1 MEKENQMKGRSN
13 SRNEDPAEASALRRR
28 RSPKG
33 DERREQILLAA
44 MKHFADDGYQSASFA
59 AIAQEVGLSL
69 PGLIHYFPS
78 KVDLLLAILARRD
91 AESGKV
97 IGPSNPSWRALLQG
111 LVDVV
116 KANTKS
122 AGVVRTFAILNAES
136 LTRDHP
142 AATWFAERARA
153 VSRMAAQC
161 FSEGIAKGEIRSD
174 VRPDQL
180 AAELISM
187 MDGLQMLWLRT
198 PGEIDMVAIF
208 NSYIDRLIAGI
219 EIR

>member
-1 MEKENQMKGRSN
+1 MTGKSN
-13 SRNEDPAEASALRRR
+13 LRDGQPAEAPLPKRR

-44 MKHFADDGYQSASFA
+44 MKHFSNDGYQSASFA

-91 AESGKV
+91 LESTKV
-97 IGPSNPSWRALLQG
+97 LGSPNPPWRALLQG

-116 KANTKS
+116 KANTQS

-142 AATWFAERARA
+142 AEGWFAERALML
-153 VSRMAAQC
+153 SSTLAQS
-161 FSEGIAKGEIRSD
+161 FREAGKAGEIRSD
-174 VRPDQL
+174 VEPEHL

-187 MDGLQMLWLRT
+187 MDGLQMLWLR
-198 PGEIDMVAIF
+198 GQGDIDMVAIF
-208 NSYIDRLIAGI
+208 SAYTDRLIAGI
-219 EIR
+219 EVR